1 MIVVLARRLAWTVM
15 LLTALAVVAYTL
27 VALFVP
33 RIAAPVLLTQLA
45 ARPAFLVAHLAG
57 SAVALFTGV
66 FQHNAWIRTRHP
78 RLHRS
83 MGLVYVGGVL
93 LGGGGALGLAPYSDG
108 GVVAHVGF
116 GLLGVL
122 WIAFTLRAFALARA
136 HRYPVHRKWMIRS
149 YALTLA
155 AVSLRIQLPLAMANG
170 IPYEIAY
177 PVIAWTAWV
186 PNLLVAQYLAR

>member
-15 LLTALAVVAYTL
+15 LLTGLAVVAYTL
-27 VALFVP
+27 VAPFAPRMGAPALF
-33 RIAAPVLLTQLA
+33 TQLA

-57 SAVALFTGV
+57 AAVALFTGV

-83 MGLVYVGGVL
+83 MGLCYVVGVMVGGA
-93 LGGGGALGLAPYSDG
+93 GALGLAPYSG
-108 GVVAHVGF
+108 GGMVAHVGF
-116 GLLGVL
+116 GLLGIL
-122 WIAFTLRAFALARA
+122 WIAFTLYAFTLARA
-136 HRYPVHRKWMIRS
+136 RRFPVHRKWMIRS

-155 AVSLRIQLPLAMANG
+155 AVTLRIQIPLALANG
-170 IPYEIAY
+170 IPFETAY

>member
-1 MIVVLARRLAWTVM
+1 MIVVLARRLAWTVI

-27 VALFVP
+27 VAPFVP
-33 RIAAPVLLTQLA
+33 RIAAPLVFTQFA
-45 ARPAFLVAHLAG
+45 ARPLFLVSHLAG
-57 SAVALFTGV
+57 AAVALFPGV
-66 FQHNAWIRTRHP
+66 FQHNVWIRTRHP

-83 MGLVYVGGVL
+83 MGLCYVVGVVVGGA
-93 LGGGGALGLAPYSDG
+93 GALGLAPYSEG
-108 GVVAHVGF
+108 GMVAHVGF

>member
-15 LLTALAVVAYTL
+15 LITALAVVAYTL
-27 VALFVP
+27 VAPFVP
-33 RIAAPVLLTQLA
+33 RIAAPLLFTQLA

-57 SAVALFTGV
+57 AAVALFTGV

-83 MGLVYVGGVL
+83 MGLCYVVGVMLGGV
-93 LGGGGALGLAPYSDG
+93 GALGLAPYSEG
-108 GVVAHVGF
+108 GMVAHVGF
-116 GLLGVL
+116 GLLGAL

-186 PNLLVAQYLAR
+186 PNLVVAQYLAR